1 MKATAGTRKTHFG
14 AYELDLRS
22 GELYKHGIRI
32 KLQDQPFKILALL
45 LERAGDVV
53 TREELRQKLW
63 PADTFVDFDT
73 GLNSAIKKLRDVLAD
88 SAEEPRYI
96 ETLPRRG
103 YRFIAHVEN
112 GDLPA
117 PVSIETRLAT
127 VPPVGP
133 RCEPPKKRRFIV
145 AAGIAAILVIAALVA
160 WRVFFA
166 RPALTG
172 SDVILLASFVN
183 KTGDPVFD
191 NLDRALEV
199 KLAESP
205 FLNLLPEAAAR
216 QTLRSMRHEPD
227 ERVTQELGIEIC
239 ERQGLKAV
247 VVPEIDA
254 IGSYYLITLVAIDA
268 QSGKQIARQQQETDN
283 KDKVVAALGKA
294 ASQLRRQLGESLSS
308 LQKYDAP
315 LALATTSSLE
325 ALQAYRTGVQ
335 RNRSGKIRE
344 SIPFFERAV
353 ELDPQFCS
361 AYIMLGSSYH
371 GIGEDEASRKNFA
384 RAFELKDKHLTQ
396 EENFL
401 VTATYY
407 WNITGN
413 LEKEN
418 TVLTLYQQV
427 YPRSVNAANLL
438 GINYALLGR
447 KEEALQEFNWTIDH
461 SPEPSAF
468 AYSNK
473 SQALMSLGRF
483 DEAKAIIN
491 QWQQKGSLFSY
502 QTDMLYRIAFIENDT
517 ATMDRIAREAAPDD
531 TGWLQLQMQFAYLR
545 GDMKKFRSLNEAEVN
560 LETRAGQAQDA
571 ADDLAAR
578 AQLESLL
585 GNYGLAR
592 SFCRHSVARDA
603 DSATELWRC
612 AEAFADAGDFTRA
625 EALAA
630 KLNRIAPE
638 NTIEQK
644 VHLPLIHSIVDRQRG
659 NPSEAADLL
668 LQPELYKHT
677 LDVPYRLGQA
687 YLASNQP
694 AKAAAQFRMVL
705 DARDAGWWQV
715 YAPLAQLGLARAYSA
730 QADREKSRKAY
741 DDYFAT
747 WKDADPGIPILR
759 QAKAEYSKLIT
770 PAPAAVDDRNM
781 RLNVALQQPR
791 QKLSASVSLI
801 CGQTL
806 WVNSKLANMLQH
818 APRSQCFLTE
828 QRRRRMDRQNHSARR
843 VHQIVVVVAQR
854 RRPTFDSP
862 GSIRIGGRHLFLQL
876 GAPC

>member
-1 MKATAGTRKTHFG
+1 MESTVRAHRTRFG
-14 AYELDLRS
+14 DFEVDLRS
-22 GELYKHGIRI
+22 GEVYKHGIRM
-32 KLQDQPFKILALL
+32 KLQGQPFQVLAVL
-45 LERAGDVV
+45 LEHPGDLV

-63 PADTFVDFDT
+63 PSDTSVDFDT
-73 GLNSAIKKLRDVLAD
+73 GLNSAIKKLRDTLCD
-88 SAEEPRYI
+88 SAEDPRYI

-103 YRFIAHVEN
+103 YRFIARVEN

-117 PVSIETRLAT
+117 PVPIEKRLAT
-127 VPPVGP
+127 VPPIGP
-133 RCEPPKKRRFIV
+133 KPEFSSKRRIIV
-145 AAGIAAILVIAALVA
+145 AAGAAALLMVAALVT
-160 WRVFFA
+160 WRAFFA

-183 KTGDPVFD
+183 KTGDPIFD
-191 NLDRALEV
+191 NLDKALEV

-205 FLNLLPEAAAR
+205 FLSLLPEAAVR

-227 ERVTQELGIEIC
+227 ERVTRELGIEIC
-239 ERQGLKAV
+239 KRQGLKAV
-247 VVPEIDA
+247 VIPEIDA
-254 IGSYYLITLVAIDA
+254 IGSYHLITLEALDA

-283 KDKVVAALGKA
+283 KDKIVAALGKA
-294 ASQLRRQLGESLSS
+294 ALQLRRQLGENLSS
-308 LQKYDAP
+308 LQKYNAP

-335 RNRSGKIRE
+335 RNHSGKIRE

-447 KEEALQEFNWTIDH
+447 KEEALEEFNWTIEH

-473 SQALMSLGRF
+473 AQALMSLGRF
-483 DEAKAIIN
+483 DEAKAILN

-545 GDMKKFRSLNEAEVN
+545 GDMKKFRSLSEAEVN
-560 LETRAGQAQDA
+560 IETRGGQAQDS

-585 GNYGLAR
+585 GNDRLAR
-592 SFCRHSVARDA
+592 SLCRHSLAGDT
-603 DSATELWRC
+603 DSTTELWRC
-612 AEAFADAGDFTRA
+612 AEAFADGGD
-625 EALAA
+625 
-630 KLNRIAPE
+630 
-638 NTIEQK
+638 
-644 VHLPLIHSIVDRQRG
+644 S
-659 NPSEAADLL
+659 
-668 LQPELYKHT
+668 
-677 LDVPYRLGQA
+677 
-687 YLASNQP
+687 
-694 AKAAAQFRMVL
+694 
-705 DARDAGWWQV
+705 
-715 YAPLAQLGLARAYSA
+715 
-730 QADREKSRKAY
+730 
-741 DDYFAT
+741 
-747 WKDADPGIPILR
+747 
-759 QAKAEYSKLIT
+759 
-770 PAPAAVDDRNM
+770 
-781 RLNVALQQPR
+781 
-791 QKLSASVSLI
+791 
-801 CGQTL
+801 
-806 WVNSKLANMLQH
+806 
-818 APRSQCFLTE
+818 
-828 QRRRRMDRQNHSARR
+828 SARK
-843 VHQIVVVVAQR
+843 HWR
-854 RRPTFDSP
+854 RISTASLPKTPSNRKF
-862 GSIRIGGRHLFLQL
+862 ICR
-876 GAPC
+876 

>member
-1 MKATAGTRKTHFG
+1 MEAVPQTRKTRFG
-14 AYELDLRS
+14 PYEVDLRS
-22 GELYKHGIRI
+22 GEVHKHGIRL
-32 KLQDQPFKILALL
+32 KLQDQPFQVLAIL
-45 LERAGDVV
+45 LEHSGEVV
-53 TREELRQKLW
+53 TRDELRQKLW

-73 GLNSAIKKLRDVLAD
+73 GLNSAIKKLRDVLSD
-88 SAEEPRYI
+88 SADAPRYI

-117 PVSIETRLAT
+117 PVPIEKRLAT

-133 RCEPPKKRRFIV
+133 RTEPPKKRRFIV
-145 AAGIAAILVIAALVA
+145 AVGIAAFLVVAALVT

-166 RPALTG
+166 RPTLTG

-205 FLNLLPEAAAR
+205 FLSLLPEAAVR

-239 ERQGLKAV
+239 KRQGLKAV

-254 IGSYYLITLVAIDA
+254 IGSYYLITLEAIDA
-268 QSGKQIARQQQETDN
+268 QSGKLIARQQQETDN
-283 KDKVVAALGKA
+283 KDKVVAALGKV

-308 LQKYDAP
+308 LQKYNAP
-315 LALATTSSLE
+315 LALATTNSLD
-325 ALQAYRTGVQ
+325 ALQAYQTGVQ

-413 LEKEN
+413 LEKESA
-418 TVLTLYQQV
+418 VLTLYQQV

-483 DEAKAIIN
+483 DEAKTIIN

-502 QTDMLYRIAFIENDT
+502 QKDMLYRIAFFENDT
-517 ATMDRIAREAAPDD
+517 ATMGRLAREAPPDD

-545 GDMKKFRSLNEAEVN
+545 GDIKKFRSLSETAVN
-560 LETRAGQAQDA
+560 IETRGGQKQDA

-578 AQLESLL
+578 GQLESLL

-592 SFCRHSVARDA
+592 SLCRHSGAGDT
-603 DSATELWRC
+603 DSAVELWRC
-612 AEAFADAGDFTRA
+612 AEAFADAGDFNRA
-625 EALAA
+625 EALAT
-630 KLNRIAPE
+630 KLDRIAPE
-638 NTIEQK
+638 DTIEQK

-668 LQPELYKHT
+668 VQPELYEHT

-687 YLASNQP
+687 YLASNES
-694 AKAAAQFRMVL
+694 AKAAAQFQMVL

-715 YAPLAQLGLARAYSA
+715 YAPLAQLGLARAYSS
-730 QADREKSRKAY
+730 QANQEKSRKAY
-741 DDYFAT
+741 DDFFAT
-747 WKDADPGIPILR
+747 WKDADPDIPILR
-759 QAKAEYSKLIT
+759 QAKAEYKKRSAT
-770 PAPAAVDDRNM
+770 
-781 RLNVALQQPR
+781 
-791 QKLSASVSLI
+791 ASV
-801 CGQTL
+801 GA
-806 WVNSKLANMLQH
+806 LAPEKKQ
-818 APRSQCFLTE
+818 
-828 QRRRRMDRQNHSARR
+828 
-843 VHQIVVVVAQR
+843 
-854 RRPTFDSP
+854 
-862 GSIRIGGRHLFLQL
+862 
-876 GAPC
+876 

>member
-1 MKATAGTRKTHFG
+1 MESTVRAHRTRFG
-14 AYELDLRS
+14 AFDVDLRS
-22 GELYKHGIRI
+22 GEVYKHGIRLR
-32 KLQDQPFKILALL
+32 LQDQPFQVLALL
-45 LERAGDVV
+45 LEHPGDIV
-53 TREELRQKLW
+53 TREDLRQKLW

-73 GLNSAIKKLRDVLAD
+73 GLNSAIKKLRDALGD

-103 YRFIAHVEN
+103 YRFIALVEN
-112 GDLPA
+112 GALTAPSGVHETPAAVPLPTPRSLTKRWRVLGGVA
-117 PVSIETRLAT
+117 FVLLLVVAVVS
-127 VPPVGP
+127 
-133 RCEPPKKRRFIV
+133 
-145 AAGIAAILVIAALVA
+145 

-172 SDVILLASFVN
+172 SDVILLATFVN
-183 KTGDPVFD
+183 KTADPVFD

-205 FLNLLPEAAAR
+205 FLSLLPEAAVR

-239 ERQGLKAV
+239 KRQGLKAV
-247 VVPEIDA
+247 VVPEIDE
-254 IGSYYLITLVAIDA
+254 IGSYYLITLEAIDA
-268 QSGKQIARQQQETDN
+268 QSGKLVARQQQQTSN

-308 LQKYDAP
+308 LQKYNAP
-315 LALATTSSLE
+315 LDLATTSSLE
-325 ALQAYRTGVQ
+325 ALQAYRAGLL

-361 AYIMLGSSYH
+361 AYVMLGSSYH
-371 GIGEDEASRKNFA
+371 GIGNDEASRKNFA
-384 RAFELKDKHLTQ
+384 RAFELKDKRLTQ

-418 TVLTLYQQV
+418 AVLTLYQQV

-438 GINYALLGR
+438 GINYALTGR
-447 KEEALQEFNWTIDH
+447 KEEALQQFNWTIEH

-483 DEAKAIIN
+483 DEAKALLN
-491 QWQQKGSLFSY
+491 QWQQKGTFFSY
-502 QTDMLYRIAFIENDT
+502 QKDMLYRIAFIENDT
-517 ATMDRIAREAAPDD
+517 ATMDRLAREAAPDD
-531 TGWLQLQMQFAYLR
+531 TGWLQLQSQFAYLR
-545 GDMKKFRSLNEAEVN
+545 GDIKKFRSLSETEVN
-560 LETRAGQAQDA
+560 IETRGGQKQDA
-571 ADDLAAR
+571 ADDEAAR
-578 AQLESLL
+578 GQLESFL
-585 GNYGLAR
+585 GNYAMAR
-592 SFCRHSVARDA
+592 SLCRNSGQEDS
-603 DSATELWRC
+603 DSAVELWRC
-612 AEAFADAGDFTRA
+612 AEAFADAGDLTRA

-638 NTIEQK
+638 DTIEQK

-668 LQPELYKHT
+668 VQPELYKHT

-687 YLASNQP
+687 YLASHEP
-694 AKAAAQFRMVL
+694 KAAAQFQMVL

-730 QADREKSRKAY
+730 QGDQEKSRKAY
-741 DDYFAT
+741 NEFFTT
-747 WKDADPGIPILR
+747 WKDADPDIPILKA
-759 QAKAEYSKLIT
+759 AKAEYAKL
-770 PAPAAVDDRNM
+770 
-781 RLNVALQQPR
+781 Q
-791 QKLSASVSLI
+791 
-801 CGQTL
+801 
-806 WVNSKLANMLQH
+806 
-818 APRSQCFLTE
+818 
-828 QRRRRMDRQNHSARR
+828 
-843 VHQIVVVVAQR
+843 
-854 RRPTFDSP
+854 
-862 GSIRIGGRHLFLQL
+862 
-876 GAPC
+876 